1 MGCVAIYKGE
11 TGREMEGRIRR
22 EGTWVYLWL
31 IFVDVQQKTRKFCK
45 AVILQLK
52 NKMAKK
58 RPQREIQE
66 IFI

>member
-1 MGCVAIYKGE
+1 MA
-11 TGREMEGRIRR
+11 GRFGR